1 MVEIESCFFN
11 FRFFNFESQLL
22 IAPDLNPPTRER
34 ERERFIFYFCLR
46 IMTTSYLEK
55 GGAYDYKLGSSPGI
69 VQLLPYQ
76 YFIYLFFN

>member
-1 MVEIESCFFN
+1 MVETESYFFN
-11 FRFFNFESQLL
+11 FHFFNFQSQLL
-22 IAPDLNPPTRER
+22 IAPDLNPPT
-34 ERERFIFYFCLR
+34 IFYFCLR

-76 YFIYLFFN
+76 YFIYLFLN